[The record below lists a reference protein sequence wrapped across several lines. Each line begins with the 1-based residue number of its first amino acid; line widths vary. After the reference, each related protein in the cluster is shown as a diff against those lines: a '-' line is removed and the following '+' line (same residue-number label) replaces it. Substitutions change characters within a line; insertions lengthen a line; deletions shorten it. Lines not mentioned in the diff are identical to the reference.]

1 MFNYRLCSKRISTLP
16 IKKISTVFLTLLFIS
31 LACAR
36 TSEAAQ
42 DTAMEHIALA
52 NSETN
57 TPLIEVPETLFDF
70 GEIKD
75 GDDYVHAFTIWNLGT
90 GVLEIKKVLPG

>member
-1 MFNYRLCSKRISTLP
+1 MFNYHLCANRISALP
-16 IKKISTVFLTLLFIS
+16 VKKISTVFLALLFIS
-31 LACAR
+31 LACTR

-52 NSETN
+52 GSDTN